1 MFNLIFRYVFFV
13 ICVLVEFFFNDNG
26 INLLFCINIEFELI
40 LYYIEFMMIFLSIWG
55 VVFV

>member
-1 MFNLIFRYVFFV
+1 M
-13 ICVLVEFFFNDNG
+13 ICVLVEFFFYDNG

-40 LYYIEFMMIFLSIWG
+40 LYYIECMMFFLSIGG